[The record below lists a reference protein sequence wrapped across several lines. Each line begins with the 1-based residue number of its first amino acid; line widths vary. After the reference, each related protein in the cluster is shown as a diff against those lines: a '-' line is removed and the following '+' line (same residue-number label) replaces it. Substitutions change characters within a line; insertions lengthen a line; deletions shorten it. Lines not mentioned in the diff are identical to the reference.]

1 MDNYY
6 FIIIKKSG
14 NAVIRLLVF
23 KLRDFF
29 IIKNKGDIIKKKKKL
44 LATGLAAIMVMGLV
58 GCSSSKSS
66 SSSASS
72 DASSSA
78 AKTEKLQQIK
88 DAGVLKVG
96 TSAEYSPYEF
106 HKVVDGEDKIVGF
119 DDFLVQE
126 IAKDMGVKVEYEDMD
141 FDGLLGALQA
151 DKVDIVLAGMTP
163 DEKRKKSVDFSDIY
177 YTNSNVCIVAKGKED
192 TIKKSEDL
200 KDLKVG
206 VQKGTTQADYVTNTL
221 GISDAT
227 QLKKIPDLMLELQ
240 NGKIDVIV
248 TGKAVAEINVKKYD
262 NIAIGNT
269 TVGDEVAETAAAAI
283 KKSSKDVDNTS
294 FVKSVNDTIK
304 RLQDSGDMDKYMQEA
319 LKLAE

>member
-1 MDNYY
+1 M
-6 FIIIKKSG
+6 
-14 NAVIRLLVF
+14 
-23 KLRDFF
+23 KL
-29 IIKNKGDIIKKKKKL
+29 KKL

-58 GCSSSKSS
+58 GCSSSKGSDSS
-66 SSSASS
+66 SEGSTATT
-72 DASSSA
+72 D
-78 AKTEKLQQIK
+78 KLQQIK

-96 TSAEYSPYEF
+96 TSAECSPYEF

-119 DDFLVQE
+119 DDFVVQE
-126 IAKDMGVKVEYEDMD
+126 IAKDIGVKVEYEDMD

-163 DEKRKKSVDFSDIY
+163 DEKRKKSVDFSEIY

-192 TIKKSEDL
+192 SIKSSDDL
-200 KDLKVG
+200 KKLRVG

-221 GISDAT
+221 GITDVT

-262 NIAIGNT
+262 NIAIGKT

-283 KKSSKDVDNTS
+283 KKSSKNVDNTS
-294 FVKSVNDTIK
+294 FIKSVNDTIK

>member
-1 MDNYY
+1 M
-6 FIIIKKSG
+6 
-14 NAVIRLLVF
+14 
-23 KLRDFF
+23 KL
-29 IIKNKGDIIKKKKKL
+29 KKL

-58 GCSSSKSS
+58 GCSSSKGS

-119 DDFLVQE
+119 DDFVVQE

-283 KKSSKDVDNTS
+283 KKSSNGVDNTS

-304 RLQDSGDMDKYMQEA
+304 RLQDSGDMDKYVQDA

>member
-1 MDNYY
+1 M
-6 FIIIKKSG
+6 
-14 NAVIRLLVF
+14 
-23 KLRDFF
+23 KL
-29 IIKNKGDIIKKKKKL
+29 KKL

-58 GCSSSKSS
+58 GCSSSKGS

-106 HKVVDGEDKIVGF
+106 HKVEDGEDKIVGF

-269 TVGDEVAETAAAAI
+269 TVGDEVAETSAAAI
-283 KKSSKDVDNTS
+283 KKSGNGVDNTS

-304 RLQDSGDMDKYMQEA
+304 RLQDSGDMDKYMQDA

>member
-1 MDNYY
+1 M
-6 FIIIKKSG
+6 
-14 NAVIRLLVF
+14 
-23 KLRDFF
+23 KL
-29 IIKNKGDIIKKKKKL
+29 KKL

-58 GCSSSKSS
+58 GCSSSKGS

-126 IAKDMGVKVEYEDMD
+126 IATAMGVKVEYEDMD

-269 TVGDEVAETAAAAI
+269 TVGDEVAETSAAAI
-283 KKSSKDVDNTS
+283 KKSGNGVDNTS

>member
-1 MDNYY
+1 M
-6 FIIIKKSG
+6 
-14 NAVIRLLVF
+14 
-23 KLRDFF
+23 KL
-29 IIKNKGDIIKKKKKL
+29 KKL

-58 GCSSSKSS
+58 GCSSSKGS

-269 TVGDEVAETAAAAI
+269 TVGDEVAETAAAVI
-283 KKSSKDVDNTS
+283 KKSGNGVDNTS

-304 RLQDSGDMDKYMQEA
+304 RLQDSGDMDKYMQDA

>member
-1 MDNYY
+1 M
-6 FIIIKKSG
+6 
-14 NAVIRLLVF
+14 
-23 KLRDFF
+23 KL
-29 IIKNKGDIIKKKKKL
+29 KKL

-58 GCSSSKSS
+58 GCSSSKGS

-221 GISDAT
+221 GITDAT
-227 QLKKIPDLMLELQ
+227 QLKRIPDLMLELQ

-269 TVGDEVAETAAAAI
+269 TVGDEVAETSAAAI
-283 KKSSKDVDNTS
+283 KKSGNGVDNTS

-304 RLQDSGDMDKYMQEA
+304 RLQDSGDMDKYMQDA

>member
-1 MDNYY
+1 M
-6 FIIIKKSG
+6 
-14 NAVIRLLVF
+14 
-23 KLRDFF
+23 KL
-29 IIKNKGDIIKKKKKL
+29 KKL

-58 GCSSSKSS
+58 GCSSSKGS

-163 DEKRKKSVDFSDIY
+163 DEKRKKSVDFSEIY

-283 KKSSKDVDNTS
+283 KKSSNGVDNTS
-294 FVKSVNDTIK
+294 FIKSVNDTIK
-304 RLQDSGDMDKYMQEA
+304 RLQDSGDMDKYMQDA

>member
-1 MDNYY
+1 M
-6 FIIIKKSG
+6 
-14 NAVIRLLVF
+14 
-23 KLRDFF
+23 KL
-29 IIKNKGDIIKKKKKL
+29 KKL

-58 GCSSSKSS
+58 GCSSSKGS

-119 DDFLVQE
+119 DDFVVQE

-283 KKSSKDVDNTS
+283 KKSSNGVDNTS
-294 FVKSVNDTIK
+294 FIKSVNDTIK
-304 RLQDSGDMDKYMQEA
+304 RLQDSGDMDKYMQDA

>member
-1 MDNYY
+1 M
-6 FIIIKKSG
+6 
-14 NAVIRLLVF
+14 
-23 KLRDFF
+23 KL
-29 IIKNKGDIIKKKKKL
+29 KKL

-58 GCSSSKSS
+58 GCSSSKGS

-119 DDFLVQE
+119 DDFVVQE

-163 DEKRKKSVDFSDIY
+163 DEKRRKSVDFSDIY

>member
-1 MDNYY
+1 M
-6 FIIIKKSG
+6 
-14 NAVIRLLVF
+14 
-23 KLRDFF
+23 KL
-29 IIKNKGDIIKKKKKL
+29 KKL

-58 GCSSSKSS
+58 GCSSSKGS

-283 KKSSKDVDNTS
+283 KKSGNGVDNTS

-304 RLQDSGDMDKYMQEA
+304 RLQDSGDMDKYMQDA

>member
-1 MDNYY
+1 M
-6 FIIIKKSG
+6 
-14 NAVIRLLVF
+14 
-23 KLRDFF
+23 KL
-29 IIKNKGDIIKKKKKL
+29 KKL

-58 GCSSSKSS
+58 GCSSSKGS

-119 DDFLVQE
+119 DDFVVQE
-126 IAKDMGVKVEYEDMD
+126 IAKDMGVEVEYEDMD

-192 TIKKSEDL
+192 IIKKSEDL

-283 KKSSKDVDNTS
+283 KKSGNGVDNTS

-304 RLQDSGDMDKYMQEA
+304 RLQDSGDMDKYMQDA

>member
-1 MDNYY
+1 M
-6 FIIIKKSG
+6 
-14 NAVIRLLVF
+14 
-23 KLRDFF
+23 KL
-29 IIKNKGDIIKKKKKL
+29 KKL

-58 GCSSSKSS
+58 GCSSSKGS

-119 DDFLVQE
+119 DDFVVQE

-269 TVGDEVAETAAAAI
+269 TVGDEVAETSAAAI
-283 KKSSKDVDNTS
+283 KKSGNGVDNTS
-294 FVKSVNDTIK
+294 FVKSINDTIK

>member
-1 MDNYY
+1 M
-6 FIIIKKSG
+6 
-14 NAVIRLLVF
+14 
-23 KLRDFF
+23 KL
-29 IIKNKGDIIKKKKKL
+29 KKL

-58 GCSSSKSS
+58 GCSSSKGS

-119 DDFLVQE
+119 DDFVVQE

-192 TIKKSEDL
+192 IIKKSEDL

-269 TVGDEVAETAAAAI
+269 TVGDEVAETSAAAI
-283 KKSSKDVDNTS
+283 KKSGNGVDNTS

-304 RLQDSGDMDKYMQEA
+304 RLQDSGDMDKYMQDA

>member
-1 MDNYY
+1 M
-6 FIIIKKSG
+6 
-14 NAVIRLLVF
+14 
-23 KLRDFF
+23 KL
-29 IIKNKGDIIKKKKKL
+29 KKL

-58 GCSSSKSS
+58 GCSSSKGS

-119 DDFLVQE
+119 DDFVVQE

-192 TIKKSEDL
+192 SIKKSEDL

-283 KKSSKDVDNTS
+283 KKSSNGVDNTS

-304 RLQDSGDMDKYMQEA
+304 RLQDSGDMDKYMQDA

>member
-1 MDNYY
+1 M
-6 FIIIKKSG
+6 
-14 NAVIRLLVF
+14 
-23 KLRDFF
+23 KL
-29 IIKNKGDIIKKKKKL
+29 KKL

-58 GCSSSKSS
+58 GCSSSKGS

-78 AKTEKLQQIK
+78 AKSEKLQQIK

-192 TIKKSEDL
+192 IIKKSEDL

-221 GISDAT
+221 GISNAT

-283 KKSSKDVDNTS
+283 KKSGNGVDNTS

-304 RLQDSGDMDKYMQEA
+304 RLQDSGDMDKYMQDA

>member
-1 MDNYY
+1 M
-6 FIIIKKSG
+6 
-14 NAVIRLLVF
+14 
-23 KLRDFF
+23 KL
-29 IIKNKGDIIKKKKKL
+29 KKL

-58 GCSSSKSS
+58 GCSSSKGSN
-66 SSSASS
+66 SSASS

-119 DDFLVQE
+119 DDFVVQE

-200 KDLKVG
+200 KGLKVG

-283 KKSSKDVDNTS
+283 KKSGNGVDNTS

>member
-1 MDNYY
+1 M
-6 FIIIKKSG
+6 
-14 NAVIRLLVF
+14 
-23 KLRDFF
+23 KL
-29 IIKNKGDIIKKKKKL
+29 KKL
-44 LATGLAAIMVMGLV
+44 LATGLATIMVMGLV
-58 GCSSSKSS
+58 GCSSSKGS

-283 KKSSKDVDNTS
+283 KKSGNGVDNTS

-304 RLQDSGDMDKYMQEA
+304 RLQDSGDMDKYMQDA

>member
-1 MDNYY
+1 M
-6 FIIIKKSG
+6 
-14 NAVIRLLVF
+14 
-23 KLRDFF
+23 KL
-29 IIKNKGDIIKKKKKL
+29 KKL

-58 GCSSSKSS
+58 GCSSSKGS

-88 DAGVLKVG
+88 DTGVLKVG

-119 DDFLVQE
+119 DDFVVQE

-192 TIKKSEDL
+192 IIKKSEDL

-283 KKSSKDVDNTS
+283 KKSGNGVDNTS

-304 RLQDSGDMDKYMQEA
+304 RLQDSGDMDKYMQDA

>member
-1 MDNYY
+1 M
-6 FIIIKKSG
+6 
-14 NAVIRLLVF
+14 
-23 KLRDFF
+23 KL
-29 IIKNKGDIIKKKKKL
+29 KKL

-58 GCSSSKSS
+58 GCSSSKGS

-283 KKSSKDVDNTS
+283 KKSGNGVDNTS

>member
-1 MDNYY
+1 M
-6 FIIIKKSG
+6 
-14 NAVIRLLVF
+14 
-23 KLRDFF
+23 KL
-29 IIKNKGDIIKKKKKL
+29 KKL

-58 GCSSSKSS
+58 GCSSSKGS

-119 DDFLVQE
+119 DDFVVQE

-200 KDLKVG
+200 KGLKVG

-269 TVGDEVAETAAAAI
+269 TVGDEVAETSAAAI
-283 KKSSKDVDNTS
+283 KKSGNGVDNTS

-304 RLQDSGDMDKYMQEA
+304 RLQDSGDMDKYMQDA

>member
-1 MDNYY
+1 M
-6 FIIIKKSG
+6 
-14 NAVIRLLVF
+14 
-23 KLRDFF
+23 KL
-29 IIKNKGDIIKKKKKL
+29 KKL

-58 GCSSSKSS
+58 GCSSSKGS

-119 DDFLVQE
+119 DDFVVQE

-192 TIKKSEDL
+192 IIKKSEDL

-283 KKSSKDVDNTS
+283 KKSGNGVDNTS

-304 RLQDSGDMDKYMQEA
+304 RLQDSGDMDKYMQDA

>member
-1 MDNYY
+1 M
-6 FIIIKKSG
+6 
-14 NAVIRLLVF
+14 
-23 KLRDFF
+23 KL
-29 IIKNKGDIIKKKKKL
+29 KKL

-163 DEKRKKSVDFSDIY
+163 DEKRRKSVDFSDIY

>member
-1 MDNYY
+1 M
-6 FIIIKKSG
+6 
-14 NAVIRLLVF
+14 
-23 KLRDFF
+23 KL
-29 IIKNKGDIIKKKKKL
+29 KKL

-58 GCSSSKSS
+58 GCSSSKGS

-283 KKSSKDVDNTS
+283 KKSGNGFENTS
-294 FVKSVNDTIK
+294 FLKSVNDTIK

>member
-1 MDNYY
+1 M
-6 FIIIKKSG
+6 
-14 NAVIRLLVF
+14 
-23 KLRDFF
+23 KL
-29 IIKNKGDIIKKKKKL
+29 KKL

-58 GCSSSKSS
+58 GCSSSKGS

-269 TVGDEVAETAAAAI
+269 TVGDEVAETSAAAI
-283 KKSSKDVDNTS
+283 KKSGNGVDNTS
-294 FVKSVNDTIK
+294 FVKSINDTIK

>member
-1 MDNYY
+1 M
-6 FIIIKKSG
+6 
-14 NAVIRLLVF
+14 
-23 KLRDFF
+23 KL
-29 IIKNKGDIIKKKKKL
+29 KKL

-58 GCSSSKSS
+58 GCSSSKGS

-119 DDFLVQE
+119 DDFVVQE

-177 YTNSNVCIVAKGKED
+177 YTNSNVCIVTKGKED

-283 KKSSKDVDNTS
+283 KKSGNGVDNTS
-294 FVKSVNDTIK
+294 FVKSLNDTIK

>member
-1 MDNYY
+1 M
-6 FIIIKKSG
+6 
-14 NAVIRLLVF
+14 
-23 KLRDFF
+23 KL
-29 IIKNKGDIIKKKKKL
+29 KKL
-44 LATGLAAIMVMGLV
+44 LATGLAAMMVMGLV
-58 GCSSSKSS
+58 GCSSSKGS

-283 KKSSKDVDNTS
+283 KKSGNGVDNTS

-304 RLQDSGDMDKYMQEA
+304 RLQDSGDMDKYMQDA